1 MASDVRSHLKI
12 CQSNKGGCVSI
23 LTRQAFQIISES
35 RGYAEQELSRIIH
48 WNCPPTKEDKE
59 CKCCEVAWD
68 EEKAEYCTDSKA
80 ISTHHL
86 NCYPNGLGWSDDDE
100 RGHIG
105 KRADELIEIFDS
117 LYKRIV
123 EFDESFETCE
133 QVPDDE
139 RHFQHRRTKR
149 CSKCLKTRYEQYAD

>member
-1 MASDVRSHLKI
+1 M
-12 CQSNKGGCVSI
+12 SI

-105 KRADELIEIFDS
+105 KRADDLIEIFDS

-123 EFDESFETCE
+123 EFDEAFETCE
-133 QVPDDE
+133 QVPNDE

-149 CSKCLKTRYEQYAD
+149 CSKCLKTRYDQFADTI

>member
-1 MASDVRSHLKI
+1 M
-12 CQSNKGGCVSI
+12 SI

-105 KRADELIEIFDS
+105 KRADDLIEIFDS

-123 EFDESFETCE
+123 EFDEAFETCE
-133 QVPDDE
+133 QVPNDE